1 MRGAFGR
8 VAETLQW
15 LVGTNPSQNY
25 VDMTAI
31 LCQVKTAEMHSTQEI
46 IGRLVHGTP
55 SPKKQRADAGRL
67 LDIWHQMNAH
77 TNEIPG
83 NGQVLDPAI
92 GATSRSDGTAEK
104 PKY

>member
-1 MRGAFGR
+1 MISLAIKKKRCI
-8 VAETLQW
+8 VD
-15 LVGTNPSQNY
+15 S
-25 VDMTAI
+25 VDMFSIAD
-31 LCQVKTAEMHSTQEI
+31 VMR
-46 IGRLVHGTP
+46 RLVHGTP